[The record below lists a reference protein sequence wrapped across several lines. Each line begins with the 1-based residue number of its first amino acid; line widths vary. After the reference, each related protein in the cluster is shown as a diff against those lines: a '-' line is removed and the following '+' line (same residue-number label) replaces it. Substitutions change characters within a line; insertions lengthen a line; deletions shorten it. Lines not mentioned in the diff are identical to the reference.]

1 MLLKCFSWIIVALF
15 SFNSFADVKEIKI
28 KDLPIDS
35 IKPRVR
41 GTISVFN
48 ESFQISKKTPYDKQ
62 SKARV
67 LKQTPECTT
76 LTPVSFKRRK
86 VKDIQAADMY
96 RLSIVRNKTETEP
109 LRLTFFNYNQTPTMY
124 WIECDDLDENATVSQ
139 LEEASGKLI
148 TIRVG
153 TAVDTAALAN
163 R

>member
-1 MLLKCFSWIIVALF
+1 MMLKRFSWALILCC
-15 SFNSFADVKEIKI
+15 SFNAFADVKEIKI

-35 IKPRVR
+35 IRPRVH

-62 SKARV
+62 SNARV
-67 LKQTPECTT
+67 LKQTPECTS
-76 LTPVSFKRRK
+76 LAPVRFKRRK
-86 VKDIQAADMY
+86 VKDIKEADMY
-96 RLSIVRNKTETEP
+96 RLSIVKNKTDTEP

-124 WIECDDLDENATVSQ
+124 WIECNDLDENATVSQ

-148 TIRVG
+148 TIKVG
-153 TAVDTAALAN
+153 SAVDTAALAN